1 VLDEIV
7 TDRHA
12 ALVAREV
19 KQPSVELRRYL
30 VRRLCGF
37 DDPELVPVFETAAKD
52 KDEDVAIYAALGLLT
67 QKKKAGL
74 ERVLQA
80 AKQRW
85 QEFGPLIADVLP
97 RARSAD
103 CGDWVF
109 AAIAQASAADQMAGL
124 RLARYLMIKQQGV
137 ILRTYLQAPDHTVK
151 REAINTARV
160 LHGEQPIENLSV
172 FQAIEMA
179 KQWLDKL

>member
-1 VLDEIV
+1 
-7 TDRHA
+7 
-12 ALVAREV
+12 
-19 KQPSVELRRYL
+19 
-30 VRRLCGF
+30 
-37 DDPELVPVFETAAKD
+37 
-52 KDEDVAIYAALGLLT
+52 
-67 QKKKAGL
+67 
-74 ERVLQA
+74 VLQA

-85 QEFGPLIADVLP
+85 QEFGPLVAEVLP
-97 RARSAD
+97 RARSAE

-109 AAIAQASAADQMAGL
+109 TAIAPASAADQMAGL
-124 RLARYLMIKQQGV
+124 RLARYLMVRQQGV

-160 LHGEQPIENLSV
+160 LHGEEPIENLSV